1 MAKFRLFIIV
11 LIAFLVIPS
20 GIVSAQIQ
28 DGNFS
33 GNNPDSY
40 SCYTRQGDR
49 IEATPTQDP
58 VTGSFYCDV
67 NNQRGFQPCLGGVYD
82 EGASC
87 DPQAVLNPPTLQQLE
102 IWFVRIVYAIW
113 AISATFSFL
122 GIVAIGYQYMI
133 SRGAPEATAKVKDR
147 IAKFIIGFCLVFLA
161 VPILNTIFRL
171 LAVNDSVQ
179 CYSGLTSN
187 VGIGFQFVFPELC
200 TAPNI
205 ENAVS
210 GSEICNEIL
219 RLGRTQELSIGR
231 STGLACAQLGDQS
244 PICGFNIVNVTVG
257 INFRCESGNTWVPR
271 AAIGS
276 N

>member
-1 MAKFRLFIIV
+1 MAKFRLFLLLV
-11 LIAFLVIPS
+11 IAFAFLPA
-20 GIVSAQIQ
+20 GILSAQIQ

-33 GNNPDSY
+33 GNNPESY

-49 IEATPTQDP
+49 IEGTPIQDP
-58 VTGSFYCDV
+58 VTGVFYC
-67 NNQRGFQPCLGGVYD
+67 NLNGQTGFQPCTGGVYD
-82 EGASC
+82 EGATC

-113 AISATFSFL
+113 AIAATFSFL

-171 LAVNDSVQ
+171 LAINDSVE

-205 ENAVS
+205 ANAIS
-210 GSEICNEIL
+210 GAEICDEIQ
-219 RLGRTQELSIGR
+219 RLGQTQSLAIGQ
-231 STGLACAQLGDQS
+231 STGLACSPVGDRS
-244 PICGFNIVNVTVG
+244 PICGFTIVGVTLG
-257 INFRCESGNTWVPR
+257 INFQCESGNTWVPR
-271 AAIGS
+271 AAVGR